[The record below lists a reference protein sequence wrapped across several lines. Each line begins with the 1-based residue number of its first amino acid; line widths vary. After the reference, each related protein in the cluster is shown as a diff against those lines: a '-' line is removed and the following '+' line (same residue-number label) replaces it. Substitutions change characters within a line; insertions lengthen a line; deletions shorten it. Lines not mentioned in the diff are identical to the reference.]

1 MNTIP
6 TSAVLDQ
13 GAKYL
18 TNNPD
23 HLAKR
28 IALAQVLV
36 ATRAVK
42 SLEAGVLAFRIW
54 AEPTARVHTAEV
66 ILSIANERA
75 VRS

>member
-54 AEPTARVHTAEV
+54 AEPTASIHTAEV
-66 ILSIANERA
+66 ILRIANEKAQR
-75 VRS
+75 